1 MIQNNKTDINSK
13 KINYKYNSST
23 YFFFRIIIR
32 MTTFLFL
39 IQASL
44 LIFYLIGNI
53 QQILDQNQKLIL
65 NLLAIVSIIEFTF
78 SLVSLILN
86 VSTFII
92 VKRKIRKLLIY
103 IFLHFFTM
111 VLSIVTFVLSRAILL
126 LSNGL

>member
-13 KINYKYNSST
+13 KIKYKYNSST